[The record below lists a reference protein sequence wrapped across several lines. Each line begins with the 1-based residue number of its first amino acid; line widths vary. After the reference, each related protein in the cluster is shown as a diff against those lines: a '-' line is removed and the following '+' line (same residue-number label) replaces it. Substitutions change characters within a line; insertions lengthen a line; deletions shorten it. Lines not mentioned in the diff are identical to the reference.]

1 MASIKSHIVCILDKT
16 SPSKIF
22 QSMIS
27 SNTFY
32 DKHYIT
38 KVSFPSNLS
47 DWIEAGPHFKIE
59 YYIISTNYYKIES
72 FKRKLATI
80 KDKHIIW
87 IV

>member
-38 KVSFPSNLS
+38 KVSFPSDLS
-47 DWIEAGPHFKIE
+47 DWIEAE